1 MNCVRIT
8 ELTENWGFLFTEK
21 WGKIVTENMGVLLVE
36 NEGETYETKEK
47 TD

>member
-1 MNCVRIT
+1 M
-8 ELTENWGFLFTEK
+8 TEK

>member
-8 ELTENWGFLFTEK
+8 ELTENWGILL
-21 WGKIVTENMGVLLVE
+21 TENWGILPVK
-36 NEGETYETKEK
+36 NKGETYETKEK